1 MKTPVRELPGKVL
14 LYGVLIA
21 GVVITVFPFFWMF
34 VLATLS
40 RREIFGFPPE
50 LWFGDYALVN
60 MSNLLGYVPFLRN
73 MWNSFYIAGMATVTA
88 LFFCS
93 LAAFGFAMYEFKFKR
108 TLFIIMISTLMIPP
122 VLTIIPWFI
131 LMRFFGWVNEPRALW
146 LPGMANAF
154 GIFLLKQYIESAVPK
169 DFMDAGRIDGCT
181 EFRIYRSIILP
192 VITPGLGALGM
203 ITFINNW
210 NNFLQALIILRERTA
225 YTIPVALS
233 SLQGMISTDY
243 GAVMFGTAIS
253 TLPILIAFI
262 FFSNRIIEGLT
273 AGAVKG

>member
-1 MKTPVRELPGKVL
+1 MRLQAREIPGKVL
-14 LYGVLIA
+14 LYTVLIA

-34 VLATLS
+34 ILATLS
-40 RREIFGFPPE
+40 RREIFGFPPAM
-50 LWFGDYALVN
+50 WFGEYTVEN
-60 MSNLLGYVPFLRN
+60 YQNLMGYVPFLRN
-73 MWNSFYIAGMATVTA
+73 MWNSFYIAAMATVTA

-93 LAAFGFAMYEFKFKR
+93 LGAFGFAMYDFKFKKP
-108 TLFIIMISTLMIPP
+108 LFILMISTLMIPP
-122 VLTIIPWFI
+122 VLTVIPWFI
-131 LMRFFGWVNEPRALW
+131 LMRFFGWVNQPRALW

-154 GIFLLKQYIESAVPK
+154 GIFLMKQYIESAVPK
-169 DFMDAGRIDGCT
+169 AFMDAGRIDGCT
-181 EFRIYRSIILP
+181 EFRIYRSIVLP

-210 NNFLQALIILRERTA
+210 NNFLQALIILRDRAA

-243 GAVMFGTAIS
+243 GAVMFGTALS
-253 TLPILIAFI
+253 TLPILIAFL

-273 AGAVKG
+273 AGAVKE